1 VRNYVIRSLLSG
13 VLLLLFLTLVIFIL
27 VRVVPGD
34 PALGILV
41 AKSGGERGIDPA
53 KLAALREELGLNRP
67 LHVQYLSWLWD
78 TVRGDLGTAVT
89 WHKSVAS
96 EIKKRFAVT
105 LQISVFSLLMI
116 LVMSMVM
123 GTLAAVHQGSL
134 LDNIIRLL
142 AVSGMALPNFLIG
155 TLVVYFLVIG
165 LDWFP
170 PVGNFAIWSDPWD
183 ALRQII
189 WPSLALAIYFSA
201 VLTRLVRNTML
212 EALREDYIRTA
223 RAKGLS
229 ERAVT
234 IGHALRNVLAPN
246 VTMYS
251 LLALNLLGGSVII
264 ESIFNIRGIGK
275 GFVDALLF
283 RDYAYIQATLLF
295 FGGIVLLINLATD
308 LSYGFLDPRVRRE

>member
-1 VRNYVIRSLLSG
+1 MRNYIVRSLLSG

-41 AKSGGERGIDPA
+41 AKAGDERGVDPA

-89 WHKSVAS
+89 WNKSVAS

-165 LDWFP
+165 LD
-170 PVGNFAIWSDPWD
+170 
-183 ALRQII
+183 
-189 WPSLALAIYFSA
+189 
-201 VLTRLVRNTML
+201 
-212 EALREDYIRTA
+212 
-223 RAKGLS
+223 
-229 ERAVT
+229 
-234 IGHALRNVLAPN
+234 
-246 VTMYS
+246 
-251 LLALNLLGGSVII
+251 
-264 ESIFNIRGIGK
+264 
-275 GFVDALLF
+275 
-283 RDYAYIQATLLF
+283 
-295 FGGIVLLINLATD
+295 
-308 LSYGFLDPRVRRE
+308 